1 MIETKNVMAFVNIRL
16 NRQHHSLHAKLGGI
30 LVEIS
35 IGLFTWA
42 VLRV

>member
-1 MIETKNVMAFVNIRL
+1 MIETKNIMAFVNTRL
-16 NRQHHSLHAKLGGI
+16 NGQYQSLQAKLGGI

-42 VLRV
+42 ESRV